1 MWRVLGSR
9 KRDEKDDFEWLR
21 ESHGLVSIVV
31 LGTSGLKALSQ
42 YMQRLLARLE
52 RDAIAVVAGD
62 KYAALRAGFPEDS
75 IIEIYGGP
83 AGLNRR
89 FGWTCMQPY
98 LDKIL
103 ERVEPAHLVII
114 CSFLGGGV
122 GSNALL
128 LADEILRRSETKRA
142 LVLSGP
148 PLTRWPV
155 ILENFKAAIS
165 DYREL
170 REKFGDRIA
179 LILLSPGAEL
189 ESLRDV
195 DLESKLRMLM
205 GETLA
210 TSVALSKFGKDPLN
224 LHNLIAKNKSG
235 ISIATGISISHE
247 GDPRRAFETVA
258 HTIGWMT
265 KDATL
270 LSLGVLKPVINE
282 DSSAIAMLIG
292 PNYVSSTEAESV
304 MKTNLSTLL
313 VRLKPDLGGSR
324 DLDNVAVDYWF
335 FTDNRLQ
342 TVTAF
347 VLITSVGIEG
357 I

>member
-1 MWRVLGSR
+1 M
-9 KRDEKDDFEWLR
+9 EKD
-21 ESHGLVSIVV
+21 VTI
-31 LGTSGLKALSQ
+31 
-42 YMQRLLARLE
+42 
-52 RDAIAVVAGD
+52 VVAGD
-62 KYAALRAGFPEDS
+62 KYAALGAGFADNS
-75 IIEIYGGP
+75 VIEIYSGP
-83 AGLNRR
+83 VGLNRR
-89 FGWTCMQPY
+89 FGWVCMQPH
-98 LDKIL
+98 LDRIL
-103 ERVEPAHLVII
+103 ERVEPAHLVIL

-122 GSNALL
+122 GSNAML
-128 LADEILRRSETKRA
+128 LAEEILRRSETKRV
-142 LVLSGP
+142 LVISGP
-148 PLTRWPV
+148 PLTRWPI
-155 ILENFKAAIS
+155 ILENFAAALS
-165 DYREL
+165 DYRKL

-179 LILLSPGAEL
+179 LILLSPGAQL
-189 ESLRDV
+189 TSLKEV
-195 DLESKLRMLM
+195 DLESKLRMLI
-205 GETLA
+205 GELLA
-210 TSVALSKFGKDPLN
+210 TSIALSKFGKDPLN

-247 GDPRRAFETVA
+247 GDPKRAFETVA

-265 KDATL
+265 RDATL

-324 DLDNVAVDYWF
+324 DLDSVAVDYWF
-335 FTDNRLQ
+335 FTDNQLQ

-347 VLITSVGIEG
+347 VIITSIGIEG